1 MKDCGR
7 DKSCQQYHR
16 VQRFPQSL
24 VCYRWKTRPRAAEE
38 GGKDTSSKSPLF
50 LPAAL
55 AKLHFQSL
63 VLSSAV
69 YRRTVEKPIKCENC
83 SNNRT
88 NKLFQQLLLA
98 FVSIDSGSVRYH
110 VSELVLV
117 RGPMDNN
124 QPCIGRTLMHNAE
137 HSSNGRPSTGTR
149 QHGCYDVQHKVKKK
163 LNRQKHWY
171 HLVFSPGSPKLP
183 LCCSAQWKQVSPRST
198 GAAVCSFTPNSC
210 FPSSNHFFWVSS
222 LLVCLPPIHK
232 EAEAQ
237 GNATLVEPR

>member
-1 MKDCGR
+1 MEDCGR

-110 VSELVLV
+110 VSELVMV

-149 QHGCYDVQHKVKKK
+149 QHGCYDVQHKVKKNSTGK
-163 LNRQKHWY
+163 SIDTIWY
-171 HLVFSPGSPKLP
+171 FLLAARSFPFAARPNENKCLPGQRVQLFAPSPQTAASLPPTISSGSP
-183 LCCSAQWKQVSPRST
+183 
-198 GAAVCSFTPNSC
+198 
-210 FPSSNHFFWVSS
+210 PSLF
-222 LLVCLPPIHK
+222 VCLPSTK
-232 EAEAQ
+232 RLRLKAM
-237 GNATLVEPR
+237 LR